1 MKYNKYKTKIL
12 NKIRPY
18 FSRISFSCLFAV
30 GILLLSYFA
39 SNFVYPLDGSLSPIM
54 WTEILLNRKKPNL
67 PDDLLLVN
75 VSFDK
80 ELRNYYQ
87 PLVMTKDDGKDTISY
102 ICQGKIAVT
111 DRSKLFTFLSEA
123 KRANNYKYIFLDIRF
138 QDRVEADTIST
149 SLYELISSMDRIVVA
164 KHSSIEQSS
173 PILANKSAYSDAP
186 ISKMESNITRL
197 PLLYNNESTL
207 PMYAMEDYTNC
218 KLRYF
223 GPFYF
228 MDGHLCS
235 RTIFPTFS
243 VYFNDIDDAFSSP
256 DKYQF
261 VNLGQIVSYQI
272 NCPEDFPISSE
283 TDNKYVLI
291 GDFIND
297 THDTY
302 LGEQLAGPLIL
313 FNMFMNL
320 MDHKHY
326 VSFWGTVFLFVLY
339 SLIALFIIED
349 KHILDFPYLKSLNTS
364 KIGFFISSFV
374 SLSIIFVVLTILSY
388 VVFGLIYDVF
398 IPSVS
403 FSILSLWIRFK
414 KY

>member
-1 MKYNKYKTKIL
+1 MKNNKHKSKII
-12 NKIRPY
+12 NKIRLY
-18 FSRISFSCLFAV
+18 FRRIIFSCFFAA

-39 SNFVYPLDGSLSPIM
+39 SNFIYPLGSSLSPIM
-54 WTEILLNRKKPNL
+54 WTEILLNHKKTNL

-80 ELRNYYQ
+80 EFRNYYQ
-87 PLVMTKDDGKDTISY
+87 PIVMTKDNGQDTISY
-102 ICQGKIAVT
+102 LCQGKIAVT

-138 QDRVEADTIST
+138 QNRIEEDSISI

-186 ISKMESNITRL
+186 ISKMENSITRL
-197 PLLYNNESTL
+197 PLLYNNEPTF
-207 PMYAMEDYTNC
+207 PMYAMEDFSRC
-218 KLRYF
+218 KLSNV

-228 MDGHLCS
+228 MNGHLCS
-235 RTIFPTFS
+235 RTVFPTFS
-243 VYFNDIDDAFSSP
+243 IYFNDIEDALSNP
-256 DKYQF
+256 DKYPL
-261 VNLGQIVSYQI
+261 VNLGQIASYQI
-272 NCPEDFPISSE
+272 NCPEDFPVSSE
-283 TDNKYVLI
+283 IDNKYVLI
-291 GDFIND
+291 GDFMND

-320 MDHKHY
+320 MNHKHY
-326 VSFWGTVFLFVLY
+326 VSFWGTIFLFVLY
-339 SLIALFIIED
+339 SLIALFIMED
-349 KHILDFPYLKSLNTS
+349 KHILDFPFLKSLNLS

-374 SLSIIFVVLTILSY
+374 GLSIIFVFLTILAY
-388 VVFGLIYDVF
+388 VIFGLVYDVF

-403 FSILSLWIRFK
+403 FSILNLWIKFK
-414 KY
+414 KF